1 MTGSGNAC
9 KVRIMRP
16 HPVPDVPV
24 APWVHP
30 RGLDP
35 AERRG
40 SPAGAGSQPVALV
53 VDDEP
58 GLGELMAMALG
69 SQGWRTVVA
78 AGPGEAAALAS
89 GHSIDL
95 LVTDLQMPD
104 MSGLDLARLLRERHA
119 DLPVVLMSGWR
130 EATAL
135 ELAQPFVFLRKPFRL
150 DKLFVAIGSL
160 FADPLP
166 SMPGQGASPG
176 RATGAL
182 HDTKS

>member
-1 MTGSGNAC
+1 MTGSANAH
-9 KVRIMRP
+9 KVPLMRP
-16 HPVPDVPV
+16 QPFPDVPV
-24 APWVHP
+24 APWVRP
-30 RGLDP
+30 RGLDA

-69 SQGWRTVVA
+69 SQGWHTVVA
-78 AGPGEAAALAS
+78 AAPDEAAALAS
-89 GHSIDL
+89 GHAIDL
-95 LVTDLQMPD
+95 LVTDLQMPG

-119 DLPVVLMSGWR
+119 DLPVVLMSGWW

-150 DKLFVAIGSL
+150 DKLFGAIGSL
-160 FADPLP
+160 FADPPP
-166 SMPGQGASPG
+166 SVPGQGASRG
-176 RATGAL
+176 
-182 HDTKS
+182 